1 MSDFVQQGDLTVV
14 IPVLNGLPLLARAVD
29 SLKAQ
34 TSSNWRAMIVDNCS
48 DDQDLPIY
56 LQRLDERF
64 DIRFRIER
72 LDAIDSFY
80 EALME
85 VTSPLVC
92 FLAHDDV
99 LDPDYVRELTQEL
112 NANPHLDG
120 VCPKICTFSEEDPNQ
135 ATEVSFKLDWTKPRN
150 GLPIRYL
157 IGSNFK
163 AVNAWYG
170 VYRTEALQ
178 VSFQRALASI
188 HTRSGRSDQS
198 IVAFLLTN
206 LVVSQS
212 RKVCYRKHRPQH
224 SHSSVRATLENLSAD
239 FNENSERVNLVVGP
253 EVSRCCASLRL
264 RALVLYSN
272 LVWTGRVLLG
282 GFVNIFIRH

>member
-1 MSDFVQQGDLTVV
+1 MPMSDFVQQRDLTVV
-14 IPVLNGLPLLARAVD
+14 IPVLNGLPLLDRAVD

-48 DDQDLPIY
+48 DDREMPIY

-64 DIRFRIER
+64 EIRFRVER

-99 LDPDYVRELTQEL
+99 LDPDYVQELTQEL

-120 VCPKICTFSEEDPNQ
+120 VCPRICTFLGEDPSQ
-135 ATEVSFKLDWTKPRN
+135 ATGVSFTLDWTKPRN

-163 AVNAWYG
+163 AVNAWYS

-178 VSFQRALASI
+178 ISFGRALSSI
-188 HTRSGRSDQS
+188 HKRTRRSDQS

-206 LVVSQS
+206 LVVSQN
-212 RKVCYRKHRPQH
+212 RKVCYRKHRLQQPRAPFR
-224 SHSSVRATLENLSAD
+224 SSLVNLAD
-239 FNENSERVNLVVGP
+239 DLKENSQRVSLVVGP
-253 EVSRCCASLRL
+253 EVSGYSASFRHCAF
-264 RALVLYSN
+264 VLYSN
-272 LVWTGRVLLG
+272 VVWMGRVLLRG
-282 GFVNIFIRH
+282 LTHIVI